1 MSNTNYKQNKGGWRY
16 HTHVTPNEDDRLND
30 PLTRAFESFLS
41 DLLIDEK
48 IVKDLVKLQP
58 KRLLINTT
66 GTNDRVIVKNQGPNV
81 PIFLKSRFLSNRKF
95 KQRLVD
101 YYNPINI
108 FVKGPKE
115 VLKRDGES
123 TNQWIIELSPIHI
136 KQTY

>member
-1 MSNTNYKQNKGGWRY
+1 MSKQNQGWRY

-41 DLLIDEK
+41 DLFIDEQIIK
-48 IVKDLVKLQP
+48 KELVKIQP
-58 KRLLINTT
+58 RRLLINTN
-66 GTNDRVIVKNQGPNV
+66 GAHDRVVVKNQGPNV

-136 KQTY
+136 KQISD